1 MPATPTSPRFVT
13 SERRSAPMP
22 AVNNVLVVGA
32 GLAGAATAIH
42 LASRGVAVDLLEI
55 KPEVAAL
62 GSGITLQGNAL
73 RELRSL
79 GVWDRVKAAGYA
91 FDTTGIRAPD
101 PNGTVVA
108 EVSDAKTGGPDL
120 PAVMGMPRPELAQI
134 LVDRATEVGVKV
146 RLGTTFTEL
155 AQDDDG
161 VDVTFADG
169 STGRYDLVVGAD
181 GLRSWTRRALGIN
194 LETRSVGMGIWRAFG
209 PRPASVTRTDLY
221 YGGPSYIA
229 GYCPTGEDSLYAYI
243 VEDAQDRSALRP
255 EEQLATMKELSA
267 PYHGPWDEIRE
278 QLTDPSRV
286 NYTWFETHV
295 LPAPWNRGRVVL
307 IGDASHTCPPTMAQ
321 GGAQALE
328 DAAVLSDLLLTR
340 AVLDQDLWDAFTERR
355 FDRAKTVVEASNQ
368 LAQWQLD
375 HVQGDIPSLMR
386 SIAMLTSQPA

>member
-1 MPATPTSPRFVT
+1 
-13 SERRSAPMP
+13 MP
-22 AVNNVLVVGA
+22 AVDSVLVVGS
-32 GLAGAATAIH
+32 GLAGTATAIH
-42 LASRGVAVDLLEI
+42 LAARGVAVDLVEI

-73 RELRSL
+73 RELKSL
-79 GVWDRVKAAGYA
+79 GVWDEVEAAGYA

-101 PNGTVVA
+101 PDGTVVA

-209 PRPASVTRTDLY
+209 PRPASVVRTGLY

-243 VEDAQDRSALRP
+243 VEDAQDRSGLSP
-255 EEQLATMKELSA
+255 EEQLATMKQLSEA
-267 PYHGPWDEIRE
+267 YHGPWDEVRE
-278 QLTDPSRV
+278 TLIDPSRV

-295 LPAPWNRGRVVL
+295 LDAPWNRGRVVL
-307 IGDASHTCPPTMAQ
+307 IGDAAHTCPPTIAQ
-321 GGAQALE
+321 GGAMALE
-328 DAAVLSDLLLTR
+328 DAAVLAELLTSR
-340 AVLDQDLWDAFTERR
+340 SVLDQDLWDAFHARR
-355 FDRAKTVVEASNQ
+355 YERAKAVVEASNS

-375 HVQGDIPSLMR
+375 HVQGDIPGLMR
-386 SIAMLTSQPA
+386 SVAMLTSQPA